1 MDGISISILIGVGLL
16 CINRAY
22 KIIKNIKINSSCM
35 VNELDKKDYKKDD
48 GKTNIIIDNHSS
60 NSSIKKI

>member
-35 VNELDKKDYKKDD
+35 VNELDKKDDKKDD

>member
-1 MDGISISILIGVGLL
+1 
-16 CINRAY
+16 
-22 KIIKNIKINSSCM
+22 M
-35 VNELDKKDYKKDD
+35 VNEIDKKDDKKDD